1 MLTTIV
7 AAPCVGPFLGPAL
20 GAVVVF
26 PPLQAMS
33 IVTAIGIG
41 MALPYLFFSFFPA
54 LVRFLPRPGPWM
66 ITLKQMMGFLMLAA
80 VIWLIWV
87 FGAQTNNDSILSLM
101 GTLWLISIGAWLYG
115 KLNQPEK
122 KPFMRNTSAW
132 IFASFILA
140 GGALLFWTTECF
152 NWKEPS
158 TEINTT
164 LSEGWEPYS
173 LERVAELQRNKQP
186 FFIEFSA
193 KWCLICQS
201 NKVALYS
208 TDTNNAFKEK
218 GIVRLYADWTKK
230 DPVITKALEKFG
242 RSGVPLYLLYGS
254 DPTKPPVIFPQFL
267 TTENLIE
274 QIQHVH

>member
-1 MLTTIV
+1 
-7 AAPCVGPFLGPAL
+7 
-20 GAVVVF
+20 
-26 PPLQAMS
+26 
-33 IVTAIGIG
+33 
-41 MALPYLFFSFFPA
+41 
-54 LVRFLPRPGPWM
+54 M